1 MKLVYLV
8 SSHNAGS
15 TPIAL
20 VANAHPAMVS
30 PGEMV
35 GPGGRFH
42 DSQGPVC
49 SCGKEVAI
57 CPFWS
62 EVGVRFQEKN
72 FPWQPDKWGLD
83 FRFPGHAWLSRLA
96 LNRPDILAWRLS
108 LFSKLPWFSKKI
120 QDMLVRNLEFA
131 RIVLDVSGRK
141 VILDASKHPQ
151 RLYHLNRI
159 PELDLRIIHLL
170 RDPRGWCNS
179 RRKNFNEPLE
189 QTAHHWVKQNSRI
202 SQIISQTPKSK
213 KFTLRYETF
222 CENPQSAMAQ
232 IWALADLPAVTLPD
246 NLNTI
251 EHHLLGNRM
260 RTRKDLKIKQDLSWQ
275 TQLSTHEQ
283 KIIEQI
289 TSPVAND
296 FGYCF

>member
-8 SSHNAGS
+8 SNHNAGS

-42 DSQGPVC
+42 DTQGPVC
-49 SCGKEVAI
+49 SCGNTVDI
-57 CPFWS
+57 CPFWK
-62 EVGVRFQEKN
+62 EVGARYQKKN

-83 FRFPGHAWLSRLA
+83 FRFPGHTWLSRFA
-96 LNRPDILAWRLS
+96 LNRPDLLAWRLS
-108 LFSKLPWFSKKI
+108 LCSGLPWFSKKI
-120 QDMLVRNLEFA
+120 ENMLTRNLEFA
-131 RIVLDVSGRK
+131 RIVLNVSGRE

-151 RLYHLNRI
+151 RLYHLCRI

-189 QTAHHWVKQNSRI
+189 QTAHRWVEQNSRI
-202 SQIISQTPKSK
+202 SKIISRIPQSQNI
-213 KFTLRYETF
+213 TLRYEEF
-222 CENPQSAMAQ
+222 CEDPQSAMMR
-232 IWALADLPAVTLPD
+232 IWTLADLPTITLPD
-246 NLNTI
+246 DLNTI
-251 EHHLLGNRM
+251 QHHLLGNRM
-260 RTRKDLKIKQDLSWQ
+260 RTQRNLKITQDLSWQ
-275 TQLSTHEQ
+275 TQLSIDEQ
-283 KIIEQI
+283 KTIEQI
-289 TSPVAND
+289 TAPVAD
-296 FGYCF
+296 HFGYYF